1 MTQSTSTFHSYQAT
15 SYPQLAAELSGDVGD
30 IDKWEEGQSQHAHLI
45 KQSHEIAEKLESV
58 GIEAYD
64 HNQDLVLIGLH
75 SKQFKVV
82 ENFRNINFIP
92 CVARKNRTRQSK
104 ELSYFLQENTNC
116 RMWTIST
123 GRRCNSS
130 DLICRVKKLHR
141 QISKINSMSFMLEAG
156 ASFVFRATEFGEV
169 APHGDDLSFHPH
181 AHALLYLDRYLPKAE
196 WSKLL
201 AKIQAYFGV
210 HCQDNG
216 RITDPRE
223 LVKYCVK
230 PSDLDHLSAEQV
242 ALLYNS
248 TKGLRLCEPL
258 RKFRKL
264 RSHIRSEK
272 LKVIQRKGILKMV
285 RSWNQPCPKKSKPEL
300 ELEQLA
306 SLNVSDLAEE
316 PTGSPLVVAWCVP
329 SRMFTPVTE
338 PIMLVQGLG
347 NQAPENVFH
356 WQSVQRMQSLINV
369 HTKMLTVQNQQHI
382 INESKPK
389 LYQKTSPP

>member
-1 MTQSTSTFHSYQAT
+1 MLQRIPNFHSYQAT

-30 IDKWEEGQSQHAHLI
+30 IEKWEEGQSQHAHLI

-92 CVARKNRTRQSK
+92 SVARKNRSRQSK

-141 QISKINSMSFMLEAG
+141 QISKINSMSFMIEAG

-181 AHALLYLDRYLPKAE
+181 AHALLYLDRYLPKAH

-201 AKIQAYFGV
+201 SKMQAYFGA
-210 HCQDNG
+210 HCHDDG
-216 RITDPRE
+216 KITDPRE

-230 PSDLDHLSAEQV
+230 PSDLEHLSAEQV

-264 RSHIRSEK
+264 RSHIRKEK

-285 RSWNQPCPKKSKPEL
+285 RSWNQPSPKKCEQDFS
-300 ELEQLA
+300 LEQLA
-306 SLNVSDLAEE
+306 SLNVPDLAEE
-316 PTGSPLVVAWCVP
+316 PAGSPLVVAWCVP

-347 NQAPENVFH
+347 NQSPETVFQ
-356 WQSVQRMQSLINV
+356 WQSVQRMQSHINV
-369 HTKMLTVQNQQHI
+369 HTKMLTVQRQNNN
-382 INESKPK
+382 INETKPK